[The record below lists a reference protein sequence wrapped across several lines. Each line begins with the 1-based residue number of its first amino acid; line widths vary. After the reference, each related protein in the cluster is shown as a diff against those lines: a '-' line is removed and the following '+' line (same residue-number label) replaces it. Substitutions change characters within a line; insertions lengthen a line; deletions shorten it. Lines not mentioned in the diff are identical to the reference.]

1 MWHVEEYGLVV
12 SEKKEHLR
20 KRKAHRARAR
30 KGGVFFAVVC
40 FFKLGETTVYII
52 GSGKLNRE
60 EKVEN
65 TGEREDDT
73 LDKVQREMGG
83 NPIKNTDGGITNH

>member
-1 MWHVEEYGLVV
+1 MKRRSI
-12 SEKKEHLR
+12 SEKEKHTEQELGR
-20 KRKAHRARAR
+20 V
-30 KGGVFFAVVC
+30 GFFFAVVC
-40 FFKLGETTVYII
+40 FFKLGEATVYII

-83 NPIKNTDGGITNH
+83 NHIKNTDGGITNH